1 MKRQLERLSRE
12 QQELRQQA
20 DALQKQ
26 RQGGGA
32 AGRGSSSG
40 TPDNASMQRAAE
52 QMRNAANEMQRQ
64 NAGGAAAS
72 AEQAAQ
78 ALRQLEQ
85 QMRGSSASA
94 RQRTAGEMQL
104 EAQQIADAQRRIASE
119 MARLEKERSGSGGAA
134 GDAARRLAGDKE
146 KLADRV
152 DALERAAREAQ
163 RSSPG
168 QEGAKFGEAARQIQ
182 GQQIGSRMRQSA
194 QQLRGGQAQG
204 EPGRAGNEKNA
215 NGTANSGAAEQ
226 QLARALDDVASTLGG
241 GNADNARRLGDE
253 LDRTRDIRE
262 RLNELER
269 QVRDAEAKQAK
280 QGGGNG
286 AGGGEAQRLREQ
298 YTRELQRSRE
308 SLGRMQA
315 EQRDG
320 GGSTPEQHEWSRSAP
335 GNEAFKQDFGRWESL
350 RKDVDLALERYEAGL
365 SARLGRK
372 AADDRLSGGGS
383 ERVPDAYRPLVSK
396 YFESLARD
404 KK

>member
-1 MKRQLERLSRE
+1 
-12 QQELRQQA
+12 
-20 DALQKQ
+20 
-26 RQGGGA
+26 
-32 AGRGSSSG
+32 
-40 TPDNASMQRAAE
+40 
-52 QMRNAANEMQRQ
+52 
-64 NAGGAAAS
+64 
-72 AEQAAQ
+72 
-78 ALRQLEQ
+78 
-85 QMRGSSASA
+85 
-94 RQRTAGEMQL
+94 
-104 EAQQIADAQRRIASE
+104 
-119 MARLEKERSGSGGAA
+119 
-134 GDAARRLAGDKE
+134 
-146 KLADRV
+146 
-152 DALERAAREAQ
+152 
-163 RSSPG
+163 
-168 QEGAKFGEAARQIQ
+168 
-182 GQQIGSRMRQSA
+182 MRQSA

-215 NGTANSGAAEQ
+215 NGAPNSAAAEQ
-226 QLARALDDVASTLGG
+226 QLARALDDVANTLGG

-253 LDRTRDIRE
+253 LDRTRNMRE

-335 GNEAFKQDFGRWESL
+335 GNEAFKQDFDRWESL